1 MRKTLA
7 AAVAALSLL
16 IVSPGAAHAGGGS
29 SSSAWPAATAP
40 LPAGAILSQS
50 GSKAVVL
57 APTDVFTTK
66 QALDA
71 AYVKVGYTVGAS
83 TGLPRWYSSRDV
95 QVNVFFAALE
105 GGRSQWTL
113 DLVS

>member
-16 IVSPGAAHAGGGS
+16 IVSPGAAHAGSGS
-29 SSSAWPAATAP
+29 SSSAWPTATAP

-57 APTDVFTTK
+57 SPTDVLTTR

-71 AYVKVGYTVGAS
+71 AYLNAGYTVGAS
-83 TGLPRWYSSRDV
+83 TGLPRWYKSRDV

-113 DLVS
+113 NLVS